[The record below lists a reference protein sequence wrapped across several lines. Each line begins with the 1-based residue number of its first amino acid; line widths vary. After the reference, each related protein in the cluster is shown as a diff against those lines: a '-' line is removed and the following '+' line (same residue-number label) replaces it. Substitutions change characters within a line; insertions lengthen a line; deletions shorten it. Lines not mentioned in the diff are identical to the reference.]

1 MAPFVANAREWIPG
15 LPRVVEWATGFAA
28 ERALPRFRGDAFQ
41 YRLRIDRQKPRQPA
55 RKQR

>member
-1 MAPFVANAREWIPG
+1 MLRI
-15 LPRVVEWATGFAA
+15 
-28 ERALPRFRGDAFQ
+28 ERLTHDASGTPIDFEYLYFRGDAFQ